1 MRLRKIYGERVIEV
15 ERLLNYQL
23 VRKFNYNNPIEILH
37 DKCFA
42 LMNGT
47 QLMLLHSIKYY
58 TSN

>member
-23 VRKFNYNNPIEILH
+23 VRKFNYNNPIEVLH

-42 LMNGT
+42 LMT
-47 QLMLLHSIKYY
+47 
-58 TSN
+58 